1 MDLIKHGSNDMVS
14 SKINAL
20 TKDELDYL
28 ETVLNREF
36 KKQVEYATV
45 FKNKNHYNSD
55 DNSKKLV
62 KLLDAV
68 HSQQKLL
75 NMPKW

>member
-1 MDLIKHGSNDMVS
+1 MVS
-14 SKINAL
+14 SKINEL
-20 TKDELDYL
+20 TEEDLNYL

-36 KKQVEYATV
+36 RKQVDYVTA
-45 FKNKNHYNSD
+45 FKSKNHYDCGN
-55 DNSKKLV
+55 NTKKLI

-75 NMPKW
+75 KMPKW